1 MMARSDGRRGIILVT
16 VLWVVALLSAL
27 AMAAA
32 ITFRGF
38 AGIVALDRDRVQA
51 EALLTAGLEAGARA
65 AAMWGDTPV
74 DYLETTITLSTGSAS
89 VQINDEGGR
98 IDIAKAPVEV
108 IAGLLRVI
116 GAPEE
121 EADALA
127 QAIAQWRKPPASD
140 VYGPTGPPNA
150 SAAASNVP
158 VIETELNPPFTD
170 VHQLARVPGMTPE
183 WVAAIAPLT
192 TVYGS
197 ETVNPLTAPAEVL
210 AALPGVDASRTRA
223 FVERRHEFAAD
234 PAQLASLLGTAQKY
248 VGVSTRP
255 VLSVHVTATLV
266 NGFSQAAR
274 AVIVLMPRDVLPYR
288 ILVWDPL
295 LLQSAE

>member
-1 MMARSDGRRGIILVT
+1 MMIYNETRRGMILVT
-16 VLWVVALLSAL
+16 VLWMIALLSAL

-51 EALLTAGLEAGARA
+51 DALLTAGLETA
-65 AAMWGDTPV
+65 AYIAAISGDTSI
-74 DYLETTITLSTGSAS
+74 DHLETTTVLSTGSVRAHL
-89 VQINDEGGR
+89 NDEGGR

-116 GAPEE
+116 GAPEQ

-127 QAIAQWRKPPASD
+127 QAIAQWRRPPSSD
-140 VYGPTGPPNA
+140 VYAPTGPPGT
-150 SAAASNVP
+150 AAASANVP
-158 VIETELNPPFTD
+158 KIEIELNPPFTD
-170 VHQLARVPGMTPE
+170 VHQLARVPGMTPQL
-183 WVAAIAPLT
+183 VAAVAPFT

-197 ETVNPLTAPAEVL
+197 ETINPLSAPAEVL

-223 FVERRHEFAAD
+223 FIERRHEFAPDA
-234 PAQLASLLGTAQKY
+234 AQLASLLGTAQKY
-248 VGVSTRP
+248 VAVSTRP

-274 AVIVLMPRDVLPYR
+274 AVIVLMPKDVLPYR